1 MDAGE
6 YTDSDLKF
14 AHHYMMK
21 GGGGLLGVLY
31 RLQTERVR
39 ELKEKLRECERQTN
53 RRESLQDRR

>member
-6 YTDSDLKF
+6 YTDSDLKA

-39 ELKEKLRECERQTN
+39 ELKEELRERDQQDSG
-53 RRESLQDRR
+53 RR

>member
-1 MDAGE
+1 MGAGE
-6 YTDSDLKF
+6 YTDSDLKV

-39 ELKEKLRECERQTN
+39 ELKEKLRE
-53 RRESLQDRR
+53 REQQNPDRR